1 MIKKFLEFA
10 IDRPVLNHLVMI
22 LMIIMSIFAYK
33 AIPKEIFPPSQLDQ
47 VAIAGVYAGASADVL
62 DKMAVKGIE
71 DELKGLAEIDTV
83 YTTIQNGVFSIRAD
97 IVSGNDN
104 QRVLGE
110 IKDIISK
117 LRRDLPSDMDEPIAK
132 IKIHNYPLILIAIAG
147 DGSMKELVDA
157 GEDLKNRVTLIPD
170 LSDVLIRGE
179 SDEEILIVLN
189 QEKIDAYG
197 LSKSAIYSAISSLSS
212 IFPVG
217 TIREKGNHLYIST
230 INGEKSKKALE
241 ESMLSVN
248 GKRFYLGDIARV
260 KVGLAEPN
268 QLSHFNGVPNISLDI
283 KKTKDGNAIALTK
296 EIRGVL
302 KEFNQKYQGKVT
314 FEAYTDT
321 SIWIK
326 NRLNLVSSNI
336 LFGLIMVV
344 LALFLTLNI
353 RIALVV
359 GIGIPASF
367 MITLISSEMMG
378 YSLNMLSLMGALIAL
393 GMLVD
398 EAIVVAENIYRHIE
412 MGKSPREASIDGAS
426 EMFPAIFTATMTTI
440 FAFLPL
446 LIMTGK
452 MGVFMKILPIMIS
465 ILLLSSLFEAFYF
478 LPLHAKEF
486 FSLGKIDKTKHKE
499 SAFWKGLKAFYRTI
513 LSFLLR
519 FKKSSLL
526 ILVVSIFVGTLGMIN
541 VSKVQFMPEFDVQQV
556 QLNGVVNI
564 NNTLSDTEKYVTMI
578 EKRLIEYLDKNA
590 VDSVTSAIGFKMNP
604 DQSFNLGDNL
614 FHIFINLHE
623 KAPENLFD
631 TYVNPIF
638 SLEYDDSDMVRTK
651 KAQLIAKEIQEGLLD
666 EMRAMEVN
674 GEKLFEEFNVFTQQ
688 TGMVGNDIDI
698 GFSDSNHEKV
708 ENALHLVENE
718 LRQIEG
724 VSDIGDNAKEGEKE
738 LKLRVNEYGQSL
750 GLSEGYITS
759 ALRGSFFKAEYGKMF
774 NDKGLLRIKI
784 EDKFKDTANSIKEF
798 KLTTPD
804 GTVVVLSQV
813 CDFYYKKSF
822 VRIFK
827 EDAMKVNSLY
837 ARVDKEVTVPA
848 EVMKRLT
855 PLLKKIEEDG
865 VKVIIKGEQKANSQ
879 IMKEML
885 QAMVI
890 AMFLIFITLVWMFNS
905 FWQPLIILAIIPLSI
920 LGVLV
925 GTKLMGL
932 NLTMTGAMGMV
943 GLAGVVVNDGLI
955 MLEFVRRG
963 KNYEEI
969 LDLAGQRLRPI
980 ILTSITTVL
989 GLSTLI
995 FFASGQALILQP
1007 MAISLGFG
1015 VAWATVLN
1023 LYFVPLMYAVIYRVD
1038 KHEKRG
1044 VFSLF
1049 AFLGNLWSRRTQRF
1063 QNQLNERKN

>member
-1 MIKKFLEFA
+1 MIREFLKFS
-10 IDRPVLNHLVMI
+10 IDRPVLNHLVMV

-47 VAIAGVYAGASADVL
+47 VTIAGVYAGASADVL
-62 DKMAVKGIE
+62 DKMIVKELE
-71 DELKGLAEIDTV
+71 DELKGLSEIDTI

-104 QRVLGE
+104 QMVLGE
-110 IKDIISK
+110 IKDVISK
-117 LRRDLPSDMDEPIAK
+117 LKRDLPSDMDEPVAK
-132 IKIHNYPLILIAIAG
+132 IKVQDYPLILVAIAG

-157 GEDLKNRVTLIPD
+157 GEDLKSRITLIPN
-170 LSDVLIRGE
+170 LSDVKMRGE

-212 IFPVG
+212 IFPIG
-217 TIREKGNHLYIST
+217 TIKERGNHLYIST

-248 GKRFYLGDIARV
+248 GKRFYLRDVATV
-260 KVGLAEPN
+260 KLGLAEPT

-283 KKTKDGNAIALTK
+283 KKTKDGNAISLTK
-296 EIRGVL
+296 KIREVL
-302 KEFNQKYQGKVT
+302 KEYNKKYKGRVT
-314 FEAYTDT
+314 FKPYTDT

-336 LFGLIMVV
+336 LFGLIMVI

-367 MITLISSEMMG
+367 MITLIYSDMMG

-398 EAIVVAENIYRHIE
+398 EAIVVAENIYRHLE
-412 MGKSPREASIDGAS
+412 MGKSPRQASIDGAS
-426 EMFPAIFTATMTTI
+426 EMFPAIVTATLTTI

-452 MGVFMKILPIMIS
+452 MGVFMKVLPIMIS

-486 FSLGKIDKTKHKE
+486 FSIGKIEKIEHKE
-499 SAFWKGLKAFYRTI
+499 SAFWRVLKSLYQGI
-513 LSFLLR
+513 LGFLLR
-519 FKKSSLL
+519 FKKSSLI
-526 ILVVSIFVGTLGMIN
+526 ILVLSILFGTVAMIKI
-541 VSKVQFMPEFDVQQV
+541 SKVQFMPEFDVQQV

-564 NNTLSDTEKYVTMI
+564 NNTLRDTEKYVTII
-578 EKRLIEYLDKNA
+578 EKRLIDYLDKNG
-590 VDSVTSAIGFKMNP
+590 VDSVTASIGFKMNP
-604 DQSFNLGDNL
+604 DQTFNLGDNL

-623 KAPENLFD
+623 KAPENIFD
-631 TYVNPIF
+631 KYINPLF
-638 SLEYDDSDMVRTK
+638 SLEYDGSDMIRTK
-651 KAQLIAKEIQEGLLD
+651 KAQLIAKEIKDGLLD
-666 EMRAMEVN
+666 EMRAMKIDGKKV
-674 GEKLFEEFNVFTQQ
+674 FEEFNVYTQQ
-688 TGMVGNDIDI
+688 TGMIGNDIEI
-698 GFSDSNHEKV
+698 GFSNPNQQKV
-708 ENALHLVENE
+708 EDALYLVEDRLHN
-718 LRQIEG
+718 IKG

-774 NDKGLLRIKI
+774 NKEGLVRIRI
-784 EDKFKDTANSIKEF
+784 EDKFKDSLSTIKEF
-798 KLTTPD
+798 KITTPD
-804 GTVVVLSQV
+804 GLVIALNQV
-813 CDFYYKKSF
+813 CDFFYKKSF

-827 EDAMKVNSLY
+827 EDATRVTSLY
-837 ARVDKEVTVPA
+837 ARVDKEIIVPS
-848 EVMKRLT
+848 EVMKQLK
-855 PLLKKIEEDG
+855 PLLEKIEKNG
-865 VKVIIKGEQKANSQ
+865 VKVIIKGEQKANSK
-879 IMKEML
+879 IMREML

-905 FWQPLIILAIIPLSI
+905 FWQPLIILSIIPLSI
-920 LGVLV
+920 FGVLV
-925 GTKLMGL
+925 GTKIMGL

-955 MLEFVRRG
+955 MLEFVRRA
-963 KNYEEI
+963 KNQQEI
-969 LDLAGQRLRPI
+969 LELAGQRLRPI

-1023 LYFVPLMYAVIYRVD
+1023 LYFVPLMYAVIYRIS
-1038 KHEKRG
+1038 KE
-1044 VFSLF
+1044 
-1049 AFLGNLWSRRTQRF
+1049 
-1063 QNQLNERKN
+1063 